1 MRLHIIVLA
10 LIVAL
15 SSYTHAASPV
25 HATVQG
31 AVDPCGEIFCLTLT
45 ATSDAQ
51 AGAPS
56 FVEITVSVTLNLF
69 ATGPNGPCRMVQSDS
84 TTRVFVGCELVV
96 WEGHPA
102 SAIIH
107 LTPVVHNGAVW
118 ITPSAFVFDP
128 VEPIDIA
135 VAPILVPVPFFTY
148 TPLIRR

>member
-15 SSYTHAASPV
+15 SGYTHAASPV

-31 AVDPCGEIFCLTLT
+31 TADPCGEIFCLTLT

-51 AGAPS
+51 ADAPS
-56 FVEITVSVTLNLF
+56 FIEITVGTTLAQF
-69 ATGPNGPCRMVQSDS
+69 IADPNTPCRVVQSDS
-84 TTRVFVGCELVV
+84 TTRAFIGCELVA
-96 WEGHPA
+96 WQGHPA

-107 LTPVVHNGAVW
+107 LTPVAHNGAVW

-128 VEPIDIA
+128 AEPIDIA